1 MSLRALQVCVLC
13 VVGVPLADLV
23 NDVKNKEAEIVEALQ
38 SRTLWEYE
46 TERDK
51 LLGYI
56 DTARQLRLSAAA
68 PILAEHLAFGPTG
81 PFELHPT
88 TIEMKFPVCPALVA
102 IGTPSVPHLIQRLS
116 IVDPDD
122 QLGTGGRQHALAVW
136 CLVEI
141 YGPGDKGQKLAKLR
155 IELAA
160 EEAEGPFKERLLRA
174 AKYFVVDTN
183 IEK

>member
-1 MSLRALQVCVLC
+1 MSLRALQVVVLC
-13 VVGVPLADLV
+13 VVGAHVADLV
-23 NDVKNKEAEIVEALQ
+23 NEVKTKEAEIVEALQ

-46 TERDK
+46 TERDT

-56 DTARQLRLSAAA
+56 ETVRQLRLSAAA
-68 PILAEHLAFGPTG
+68 PILAEHLTYGG
-81 PFELHPT
+81 LEPFELHPLP
-88 TIEMKFPVCPALVA
+88 IEKKFLVCPVLVA
-102 IGTPSVPHLIQRLS
+102 IGSPSVPYLIERLS

-122 QLGTGGRQHALAVW
+122 ELGTGARQHALAIW

-141 YGPGDKGQKLAKLR
+141 YGPGDNGQKLAKLR

-174 AKYFVVDTN
+174 AKNFMLDPN
-183 IEK
+183 FGK